1 MKENVE
7 NGWMFSIH
15 RKVVKV
21 RLFYKPTLQSL
32 ALSVYIKHIK
42 RIRNKDEA
50 IEEMVQLK
58 ELLGRIGHSELNLGQ
73 IAQFYLDTRSHD
85 NWRLLCV
92 AGGRCPW
99 PNITRCITL

>member
-1 MKENVE
+1 
-7 NGWMFSIH
+7 MFSIH

-21 RLFYKPTLQSL
+21 RLFYKATLQSL
-32 ALSVYIKHIK
+32 ALGAHIKHIK
-42 RIRNKDEA
+42 LKRNNDKA

-58 ELLGRIGHSELNLGQ
+58 ELLGRIGHSELKLGQ

-99 PNITRCITL
+99 PNVTRCITL